1 MTTRFSIMQK
11 MVMPVIWTSLC
22 FAVVLCVLVFGLSQR
37 AYTQQRQQQL
47 NRAEIAVQ
55 AGHSD
60 EDILASPDIRGVLH
74 FSVDH
79 RVESASGSFAGVADL
94 SELPQSVRHL
104 LDKPQAPATI
114 NTNYFL
120 LNAPLADHYV
130 LLAARPFIA
139 SSLFY
144 QSMIYSAGIVA
155 LVVVIGLVLWFQ
167 FWQRLAR
174 PVAELLDYI
183 KWYQRDNGRHGSS
196 LPHSMDMLSES
207 YVSLLKDLQHQQ
219 EQFQL
224 LLESSQDVV
233 LILNA
238 EGDIQ
243 QTNTRAENL
252 LGLRVSVPGQQNI
265 ADLFPEPLRVRQTN
279 LYEEL
284 INARQNH
291 HYGLSGNFVLCHENN
306 SLMDVSLTI
315 ACVDNTGSDRYICL
329 IRDISDYRDHQRL
342 QQQMTDFQER
352 LQKARELQTA
362 RESYV
367 VQASQQVKASLTGL
381 LGAARQSYT
390 YAVDDFQRQ
399 YLESVVFATEGAID
413 MAERLFE
420 RPALQA
426 GQMAPLN
433 KPFSLHQIYSRLLL
447 LGASMTQQRSL
458 KLLVD
463 FPPDLPDLL
472 IGDVMLYRQ
481 VLRILFSNALKFTHQ
496 GHIRIHVSY
505 RRSGEDIRLLTE
517 VSDSGIGIDTELVPQ
532 LFTRSADGSLSDT
545 ASASLSM
552 AYRQCTQA
560 HGSMGVESQLA
571 VGSRFWF
578 ELPFVAAPVHSAPA
592 WEDIP
597 IPLVW
602 WIDKRIHQHNEA
614 LKESLSDCGIAVAV
628 RDFTD
633 VELMHEPP
641 ADVLLAP
648 SWDDEIFVAHLKS
661 RKPSAV
667 YIAFVDLLAGEFSG
681 TSKQTDAVGTYP
693 ITALDIFKLVK
704 ISLHDRWYLRTSE
717 GGSLA
722 KKPRSAMHLVN
733 RVQQAE
739 EQQPGTVLQ
748 NVSLTSWDESS
759 SGN

>member
-11 MVMPVIWTSLC
+11 MVMPVIWVSLC

-37 AYTQQRQQQL
+37 AYVQQRQQQL
-47 NRAEIAVQ
+47 NWADIAIQ
-55 AGHSD
+55 AGRPD
-60 EDILASPDIRGVLH
+60 ADILASPDIRGVLH
-74 FSVDH
+74 FSADH
-79 RVESASGSFAGVADL
+79 RVESASGSFAGVVDL

-104 LDKPQAPATI
+104 VDKHQIPATI
-114 NTNYFL
+114 YTNYFL
-120 LNAPLADHYV
+120 LNGQQADHYV

-144 QSMIYSAGIVA
+144 QGMIYSAVIVA
-155 LVVVIGLVLWFQ
+155 LVVVIGLILWFQ
-167 FWQRLAR
+167 FWHRLAR
-174 PVAELLDYI
+174 PVAELFDYL
-183 KWYQRDNGRHGSS
+183 KWYQRNNGQHDVS
-196 LPHSMDMLSES
+196 LPQSMDMLGES

-219 EQFQL
+219 EQYQL

-233 LILNA
+233 LILDSN
-238 EGDIQ
+238 GNIQ
-243 QTNTRAENL
+243 QANTIAENL
-252 LGLRVSVPGQQNI
+252 LGLCVSVPGQQNI
-265 ADLFPEPLRVRQTN
+265 VDLFPESLRIRQTN

-284 INARQNH
+284 INTRQNQ
-291 HYGLSGNFVLCHENN
+291 HYGLSGNFVLCHENS
-306 SLMDVSLTI
+306 SLLDVSMTI
-315 ACVDNTGSDRYICL
+315 ACLDNTGSDHYICL

-367 VQASQQVKASLTGL
+367 VAASQQVKASLTAL
-381 LGAARQSYT
+381 LGVARQSY
-390 YAVDDFQRQ
+390 AHAANDFQRQ
-399 YLESVVFATEGAID
+399 YLESVVFAAEGAID

-426 GQMAPLN
+426 GQMLPAN

-463 FPPDLPDLL
+463 LPPDLPDLL
-472 IGDVMLYRQ
+472 IGDVILYRQ
-481 VLRILFSNALKFTHQ
+481 VLRTLFSNALKFTRQ
-496 GHIRIHVSY
+496 GHIRIRVSY
-505 RRSGEDIRLLTE
+505 RRSGGDIRLLTE
-517 VSDSGIGIDTELVPQ
+517 VSDTGIGIAAGLIPQ
-532 LFTRSADGSLSDT
+532 LFSRSANTTLADKE
-545 ASASLSM
+545 SASLFL
-552 AYRQCTQA
+552 AYTQCTQS
-560 HGSMGVESQLA
+560 HGSMGVESQLS

-602 WIDKRIHQHNEA
+602 WIDKRIHQHNEM
-614 LKESLSDCGIAVAV
+614 LLECLSDCGIAVAV

-633 VELMHEPP
+633 PALMHEPP

-648 SWDDEIFVAHLKS
+648 SWEDEIFVAHLKS

-667 YIAFVDLLAGEFSG
+667 YIAFADLLAGEYSG

-693 ITALDIFKLVK
+693 ITALDVFKLVK
-704 ISLHDRWYLRTSE
+704 ISLHDRWYLRKPE
-717 GGSLA
+717 GGSLV
-722 KKPRSAMHLVN
+722 KKPRSAVQLDN
-733 RVQQAE
+733 QVQQTE
-739 EQQPGTVLQ
+739 DPEPNSVLQ
-748 NVSLTSWDESS
+748 NVALTAWDESS